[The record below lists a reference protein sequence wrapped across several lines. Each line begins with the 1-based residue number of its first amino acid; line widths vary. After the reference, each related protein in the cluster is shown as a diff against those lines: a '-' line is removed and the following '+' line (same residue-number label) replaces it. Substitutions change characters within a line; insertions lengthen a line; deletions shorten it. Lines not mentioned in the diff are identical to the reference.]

1 MNKKFKELVLGY
13 GMTVNGNFAHGIVK
27 GYETNAAIQVTETYD
42 PVKIHISFY
51 ATEEQKRSIDAA
63 LTNAAIKRCRV
74 TFSPFGLTLGLN
86 DFTIGGLVKKL
97 PAILDTV
104 YAIISENGALGSD
117 YCPVCG
123 KPFEEGNTKDCN
135 IDGFTIRLDNDCVEK
150 MNSVI
155 TAENQ
160 QFENAPNNYL
170 KGFAGAVIGGVAGA
184 VCAFILYL
192 IGFISAIS
200 AVVSV
205 VLGAFLYEKFGGKP
219 NKMMLLIVAA
229 TTVVFMLLSVIITY
243 YMAAAIV
250 SADPEFA
257 DYTTWT
263 LFTAVLQTPEFI
275 SDILYALLFSALGVG
290 IEIYYKARKIKRRKN
305 I

>member
-1 MNKKFKELVLGY
+1 MNKKFKELVLSY
-13 GMTVNGNFAHGIVK
+13 GMTVNGNFAHGTVK
-27 GYETNAAIQVTETYD
+27 GYETNATIQVTETYG
-42 PVKIHISFY
+42 PVMIHISFY

-63 LTNAAIKRCRV
+63 LTNAAIKRFRV

-86 DFTIGGLVKKL
+86 EITVGAIVKKL

-104 YAIISENGALGSD
+104 YAIISENGGLGSE

-123 KPFEEGNTKDCN
+123 KPFEEGNNKDCN

-170 KGFAGAVIGGVAGA
+170 KGFIGAVIGGVVGA
-184 VCAFILYL
+184 LCAVVFFMFGL
-192 IGFISAIS
+192 ISAIS

-229 TTVVFMLLSVIITY
+229 TTVIFMALTVLLIYMWAAGVLYESFSVA
-243 YMAAAIV
+243 MQD
-250 SADPEFA
+250 SEFA
-257 DYTTWT
+257 S
-263 LFTAVLQTPEFI
+263 EFY
-275 SDILYALLFSALGVG
+275 SNLLMSLLFSAIGIG